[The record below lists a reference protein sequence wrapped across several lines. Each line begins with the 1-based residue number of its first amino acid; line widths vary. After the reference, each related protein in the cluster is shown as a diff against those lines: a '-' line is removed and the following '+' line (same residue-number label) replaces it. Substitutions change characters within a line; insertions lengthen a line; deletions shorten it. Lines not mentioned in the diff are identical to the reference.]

1 MAKVFVGLHAHF
13 GIPLKIC
20 VKPSIVKIKKV
31 STSVSFGCV
40 TSGPPKLS
48 CCKRW
53 FMCSCLC
60 GLPRQFWLVGVG
72 GLGGPHAGLGGS
84 AGWLKAG
91 VSPLQVLFLQ
101 ETNDGRRFL
110 EARDGDFANFCLHHI
125 CWCAICQ
132 SRSQGQDK
140 VWRNI
145 IHSLMGRES
154 VILKR
159 FCI

>member
-53 FMCSCLC
+53 CMCSCLC

-91 VSPLQVLFLQ
+91 VSPLQVCSFRKLMMVEGSSKQEMETLQ
-101 ETNDGRRFL
+101 T
-110 EARDGDFANFCLHHI
+110 FACITFADVPSAKAGLRGKI
-125 CWCAICQ
+125 KFEEIQ
-132 SRSQGQDK
+132 STP
-140 VWRNI
+140 
-145 IHSLMGRES
+145 
-154 VILKR
+154 
-159 FCI
+159 